1 MRRRRRWGRR
11 ESESSGGG
19 RGHPAAGRRRRP
31 GLAFPACPA
40 AAPRPCKRCSARG
53 RPVSWL
59 GSGSH
64 FGLRAS
70 AEAAERAGRRRRG
83 RPSRAPGGREPLD
96 ACIRGAPALAAG
108 GAAATAPSQSA
119 LAVLRAAGP
128 TDMSSMNPE
137 YDYLFKLLLIGDSG
151 VGKSCLL
158 LRFADDTY
166 TESYISTI
174 GVDFKIRT
182 IELDGKTIKLQI
194 WDTAG
199 QERFRTITSSYYRG
213 AHGIIVVY
221 DVTDQESFNN
231 VKQWL
236 QEIDRYASEN
246 VNKLLVGNKCD
257 LTTKKVVDYTT
268 AKEFADSLGIPFL
281 ETSAKNATNVE
292 QSFMTM
298 AAEIKKRMGPGATAG
313 GAEKSNVKIQST
325 PVKQSSGGCC

>member
-1 MRRRRRWGRR
+1 
-11 ESESSGGG
+11 
-19 RGHPAAGRRRRP
+19 
-31 GLAFPACPA
+31 
-40 AAPRPCKRCSARG
+40 
-53 RPVSWL
+53 
-59 GSGSH
+59 
-64 FGLRAS
+64 
-70 AEAAERAGRRRRG
+70 
-83 RPSRAPGGREPLD
+83 
-96 ACIRGAPALAAG
+96 
-108 GAAATAPSQSA
+108 
-119 LAVLRAAGP
+119 
-128 TDMSSMNPE
+128 MNPE

-236 QEIDRYASEN
+236 QEIERYASES

-268 AKEFADSLGIPFL
+268 AKEYADTLKIPFL
-281 ETSAKNATNVE
+281 ETSAKTANNVE
-292 QSFMTM
+292 QAFMTM
-298 AAEIKKRMGPGATAG
+298 AAEIKNRMGPGTQAQGQRPNVDISSSKPVDT
-313 GAEKSNVKIQST
+313 KS
-325 PVKQSSGGCC
+325 GCC